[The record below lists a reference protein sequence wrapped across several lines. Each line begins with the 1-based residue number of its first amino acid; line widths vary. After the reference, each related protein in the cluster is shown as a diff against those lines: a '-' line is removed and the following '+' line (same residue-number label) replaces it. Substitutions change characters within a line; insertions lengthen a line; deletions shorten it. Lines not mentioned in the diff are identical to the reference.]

1 MYPKIFHIYISVYYI
16 FISFFCYFDL
26 FLPSLSLT
34 KKQNKLKAKL
44 QTYQS
49 VHIHNLQVGI
59 QVNITHLQQINNRDR
74 YMLVHRESQL
84 ASQLLFQLGTSLILV
99 FCQNLPTKGF
109 QPLKLLGL
117 LQFLFL
123 FSSFTNFLFRSKMSD
138 T

>member
-1 MYPKIFHIYISVYYI
+1 MMEMKEARDDSINKMNAYMYPKIFHIYISLYYI

-59 QVNITHLQQINNRDR
+59 
-74 YMLVHRESQL
+74 
-84 ASQLLFQLGTSLILV
+84 
-99 FCQNLPTKGF
+99 
-109 QPLKLLGL
+109 
-117 LQFLFL
+117 
-123 FSSFTNFLFRSKMSD
+123 
-138 T
+138 